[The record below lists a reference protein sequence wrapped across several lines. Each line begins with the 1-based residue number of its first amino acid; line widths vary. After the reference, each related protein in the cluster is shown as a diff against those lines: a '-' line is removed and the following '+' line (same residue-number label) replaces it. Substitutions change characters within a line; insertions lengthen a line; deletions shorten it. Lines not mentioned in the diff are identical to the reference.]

1 MKLIEGN
8 EQVNGVG
15 RKLIDAYRS
24 EATSGDGRDYALSR
38 VAALLD
44 QIAEI
49 PEAHQLLGKHYNRT
63 LEILDRRRRLKA
75 VE

>member
-1 MKLIEGN
+1 MTEGN
-8 EQVNGVG
+8 VDNVG
-15 RKLIDAYRS
+15 RKLIEAYRA

-38 VAALLD
+38 VASLLD

-49 PEAHQLLGKHYNRT
+49 PEAHQLLGKHYRRT

>member
-1 MKLIEGN
+1 MTESN
-8 EQVNGVG
+8 VDNVG
-15 RKLIDAYRS
+15 RKLIEAYRA

-63 LEILDRRRRLKA
+63 LEILDRRRRLRA

>member
-1 MKLIEGN
+1 MTN
-8 EQVNGVG
+8 MDNVG
-15 RKLIDAYRS
+15 RKLIEAYRA
-24 EATSGDGRDYALSR
+24 EATAGDGRDYALSR

-49 PEAHQLLGKHYNRT
+49 PEAHQLLGKHYRRT